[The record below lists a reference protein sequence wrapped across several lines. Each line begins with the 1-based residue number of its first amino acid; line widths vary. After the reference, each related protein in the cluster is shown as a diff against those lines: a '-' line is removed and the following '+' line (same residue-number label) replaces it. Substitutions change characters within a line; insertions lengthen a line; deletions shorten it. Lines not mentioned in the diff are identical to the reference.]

1 MEIMDLITQIFEVC
15 IIPLMGILT
24 AYFVKWIGVKT
35 EELKEETKNEKIEKY
50 LNMLNNTITNCV
62 IATTQTYVDTLK
74 AQGAFDIEA
83 QKTAFTMTYEA
94 VAKLLT
100 DEATEYL
107 NEAVG
112 DLNLYITQKIEAE
125 VNLNK
130 TIKFE

>member
-1 MEIMDLITQIFEVC
+1 MEIMDLIAQIFEVC

-35 EELKEETKNEKIEKY
+35 EELKEETKNEKTEKY
-50 LNMLNNTITNCV
+50 LDMLNNTITNCV

-100 DEATEYL
+100 DEAAEYL

>member
-1 MEIMDLITQIFEVC
+1 MEIMDLIAQIFEVC

-24 AYFVKWIGVKT
+24 AYFVKWINIKT
-35 EELKEETKNEKIEKY
+35 EELKEETKNVKTEKY
-50 LNMLNNTITNCV
+50 LDMLNNTISNCV

-125 VNLNK
+125 VSLNK

>member
-1 MEIMDLITQIFEVC
+1 MEIMDLIAQIFEVC

-35 EELKEETKNEKIEKY
+35 EELKEETKNEKTEKY
-50 LNMLNNTITNCV
+50 LDMLNNTITNCV

-74 AQGAFDIEA
+74 AQGAFDMEA

-130 TIKFE
+130 IIKPE

>member
-1 MEIMDLITQIFEVC
+1 MEIIELITQIFEVC
-15 IIPLMGILT
+15 IIPLITVLT
-24 AYFVKWIGVKT
+24 AYFVKWINIKT
-35 EELKEETKNEKIEKY
+35 EELKEETKNEKTEKY
-50 LNMLNNTITNCV
+50 LDMLNNTITNCV

-74 AQGAFDIEA
+74 AQGAFDMEA
-83 QKTAFTMTYEA
+83 QKTAFNMTYEA

-100 DEATEYL
+100 DEAAEYL